1 MKIACFVQIGQ
12 FLSIFSFPSNIFYCS
27 LSSPFQTSL
36 KLTVSLSKNL
46 HFYIISTLIF
56 KKKVWVFS
64 FSLHSS
70 CFESCLLKKKK
81 KKSLQTMFSLSF
93 IFSASKHF
101 SLKPIQTKTLSF
113 SLYSYIH
120 VILRTPATKTTTRTQ
135 QQEEDESS
143 KPQSK
148 KAAKKEAAKLEKPK
162 RRQEATV
169 AIDVAFDEGS
179 ARQQLRRHSNFGP
192 LVEGCSRY

>member
-1 MKIACFVQIGQ
+1 M
-12 FLSIFSFPSNIFYCS
+12 
-27 LSSPFQTSL
+27 
-36 KLTVSLSKNL
+36 
-46 HFYIISTLIF
+46 
-56 KKKVWVFS
+56 FS
-64 FSLHSS
+64 FS
-70 CFESCLLKKKK
+70 
-81 KKSLQTMFSLSF
+81 F
-93 IFSASKHF
+93 IFLASKHF

-113 SLYSYIH
+113 SLCSYIH